1 LLSDAFADFNISG
14 SGWESMPALYSAHSS
29 SSDEFAAPD
38 PSLLSDLRQAD
49 LHYCFIERE
58 AGMHA
63 AARRI
68 QLFDTTLRDGAQTAG
83 INFSAEDKKRIA
95 NRLAEFGIDWI
106 EGGWPGAS
114 PKDDQFFELMR
125 QRKWQHSRLVAFGS
139 TARPGQAADKDQ
151 GLQMLVK
158 SGADAACIFGKSWDL
173 HVNTALGIPLQE
185 NVDLV
190 RGSVAFL
197 KQHFDTVMFDAEH
210 FFDGYTA
217 NPDYAMQVLAAAAE
231 GGADTLVLCDT
242 NGGNIPYRIAE
253 LVKVVL
259 DRFPGKTIGIHAHND
274 CEMAVANSLAAARV
288 GANQVQGTING
299 IGERCGNAN
308 LVSIV
313 PTLQLK
319 MGLDCGISPE
329 TLKQLSPL
337 SGFVNE
343 MANRLPWRHQPYV
356 GLNAFTHKGGI
367 HVSAIR
373 KAAGLYEHIDPAL
386 VGNQQRVTVSDQA
399 GKSNVM
405 VKLSEMGLDAEV
417 DASDPVVAEVVRK
430 LKAMEAQGFA
440 YEGAEA
446 SFQLLM
452 LKAMKKF
459 HHYFE
464 LEGFRVLDEKH
475 GHEGKPQAEAT
486 VMIRVGDKFAHTAS
500 LGNGPVNAMDNALRA
515 ALLGFYPTLA
525 ELRLIDYKVR
535 VLTTQKATQAAV
547 RVLMESTDG
556 KNKWGT
562 VGVSTSMIDASY
574 QALIDAIEFKLLSD
588 KVLPPALKA

>member
-1 LLSDAFADFNISG
+1 
-14 SGWESMPALYSAHSS
+14 M
-29 SSDEFAAPD
+29 
-38 PSLLSDLRQAD
+38 
-49 LHYCFIERE
+49 C
-58 AGMHA
+58 A

-68 QLFDTTLRDGAQTAG
+68 KLFDTTLRDGAQTAG

-95 NRLAEFGIDWI
+95 NRLAEFDIDWI

-114 PKDDQFFELMR
+114 PKDDLFFELMKKR
-125 QRKWQHSRLVAFGS
+125 DWQHSRLVAFGS
-139 TARPGQAADKDQ
+139 TARPGQAVEQDR
-151 GLQMLVK
+151 GLQKLVQ
-158 SGADAACIFGKSWDL
+158 SGADAVCIFGKSWDV
-173 HVNTALGIPLQE
+173 HVTTALDIKLSE
-185 NVDLV
+185 NLDLV
-190 RGSVAFL
+190 RDSMAYL
-197 KQHFDTVMFDAEH
+197 KRHFATVMFDAEH

-217 NPDYAMQVLAAAAE
+217 NPDYALEVLEAAAE
-231 GGADTLVLCDT
+231 GGADVLVLCDT

-253 LVKVVL
+253 LVGLVL
-259 DRFPGKTIGIHAHND
+259 ERFPDKSIGIHAHND

-288 GANQVQGTING
+288 GANHVQGTING

-319 MGLDCGISPE
+319 MGLDCGIGAE
-329 TLKQLSPL
+329 TLTQLAPL
-337 SGFVNE
+337 SRFVNE
-343 MANRLPWRHQPYV
+343 MANRLPWQHQPYV

-373 KAAGLYEHIDPAL
+373 KASSLYEHIDPAL

-399 GKSNVM
+399 GKSNVL
-405 VKLSEMGLDAEV
+405 VKLSEMGLAAEV
-417 DASDPVVAEVVRK
+417 DASDPIVAEVVREV
-430 LKAMEAQGFA
+430 KAMEAQGFA

-446 SFQLLM
+446 SFHLLM

-464 LEGFRVLDEKH
+464 LDGFRVLDEKR

-486 VMIRVGDKFAHTAS
+486 VMIRVGDKLAHTAS
-500 LGNGPVNAMDNALRA
+500 LGNGPVNAMDNALRE

-535 VLTTQKATQAAV
+535 VLTTQKATEAGV
-547 RVLMESTDG
+547 RVLIESTDG
-556 KNKWGT
+556 KKKWGT
-562 VGVSTSMIDASY
+562 VGVSTNMIDASY
-574 QALIDAIEFKLLSD
+574 QALTDAIEYKLLCD
-588 KVLPPALKA
+588 QVKPPA